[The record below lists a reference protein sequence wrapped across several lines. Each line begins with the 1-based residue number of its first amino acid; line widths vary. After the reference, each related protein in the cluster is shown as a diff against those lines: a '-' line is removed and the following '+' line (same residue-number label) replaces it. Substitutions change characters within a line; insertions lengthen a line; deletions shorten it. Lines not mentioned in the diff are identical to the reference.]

1 MKALDTLKK
10 KHQQNQQDKLF
21 TKNNILPES
30 SPDDRRSGKDRR
42 KSYRPIYFIKGGIER
57 RTWKERR
64 YVWNMTM

>member
-10 KHQQNQQDKLF
+10 NHQQNQDSLL
-21 TKNNILPES
+21 TKTINLPES
-30 SPDDRRSGKDRR
+30 SPDDRRSGQDRR
-42 KSYRPIYFIKGGIER
+42 KTYRAIYFLKGGIER